1 MEQDNN
7 KIRTKMNFE
16 DIQVKNETVFEENQ
30 METEND
36 MENQQRDIEN
46 DLEMTSAA
54 PDDVAFAIEE
64 FTVGQFVYVEYDNQN
79 YPGKILKLN
88 ESLKELYVQCMKKV
102 NKNSSLYTWPRKKD
116 FCWFPLDAV
125 NKIIPPPRFID
136 GTNHYTME

>member
-1 MEQDNN
+1 MEQENN
-7 KIRTKMNFE
+7 KITSKMNFE

-30 METEND
+30 METENV

-46 DLEMTSAA
+46 DLETISAA

-64 FTVGQFVYVEYDNQN
+64 FTVGQFVYVEYYDQN

-88 ESLKELYVQCMKKV
+88 VQCMKKV
-102 NKNSSLYTWPRKKD
+102 NKNSSLYMWPRKKD
-116 FCWFPLDAV
+116 FCWFPLYAV
-125 NKIIPPPRFID
+125 NRIIPPPRFID